1 MVTSCINKFY
11 PTALSTFSTGLEKCY
26 YKEEFIYSWLP
37 YIFPLPD
44 YLSFSQK
51 TLAMMLQKIFAIV
64 GDKLSPISSHQMRT
78 APTLAPPFGTDLVSQ
93 GLWECLDRFV
103 NIYGRQSILPFTF
116 NLRKRELTLV
126 KLTKFRNSGLKM
138 CHSSM
143 PIATM
148 AALLML
154 YYKLSYPPSCP
165 DVWEAAKL
173 FILFCVVALIPCF
186 TPTSFLITFKAMEL
200 CAIINPVKHL
210 GDRFRGK
217 IRLGFLQRL

>member
-1 MVTSCINKFY
+1 
-11 PTALSTFSTGLEKCY
+11 
-26 YKEEFIYSWLP
+26 
-37 YIFPLPD
+37 
-44 YLSFSQK
+44 
-51 TLAMMLQKIFAIV
+51 
-64 GDKLSPISSHQMRT
+64 
-78 APTLAPPFGTDLVSQ
+78 
-93 GLWECLDRFV
+93 
-103 NIYGRQSILPFTF
+103 
-116 NLRKRELTLV
+116 
-126 KLTKFRNSGLKM
+126 M

-210 GDRFRGK
+210 GDRFREPRTVNRKTGGMFEIVLK
-217 IRLGFLQRL
+217 QSISYLFWWCPGILAMAIWLELDPFSDVLDGLCSWISTKFRGIF